1 MRPVSNRGIHMKSL
15 KLLLRFLT
23 VGGLVLL
30 LLIPLMMIRG
40 VIQDRELYRTQAE
53 ARVSQSMAG
62 PQQVV
67 GPLRIVPWREER
79 VVNAVNE
86 DGKPA
91 VRRDVKEGYL
101 VQMPASLVV
110 NGRLQPGERRIGL
123 YTVNVYEW
131 KAAMKADFAPLQLP
145 SVAGRIYDQPYVVV
159 GMADVRGLVGTP
171 SLKVDG
177 VPRTLA
183 AGTGVMALRMDG
195 IHALIG
201 IAGTPLPASSAQLEM
216 TLAGTQSIGIAPIA
230 DSNDIAMSSPWRQ
243 PLFGGRFLPNSKT
256 LDDNGFSARWQ
267 VSSLASAA
275 QSQLESASGKLTQ
288 PPSLHGAPS
297 GRDALSEYVV
307 EEGSAS
313 AIDSAVV
320 SLVDTVDVYTQV
332 DRASKYGILFVVLTF
347 VGFALFEL
355 IKRLPIHPLQYL
367 LVGLALAVFFLL
379 LLSLSEHIDFWKAY
393 LVSAAACIGL
403 QFFYLSGVLQSWL
416 RAAGFATMLTAL
428 YGVLYIL
435 LKSEN
440 NALLMGSL
448 LLFGILAV
456 IMWVTRKVDWYALG
470 TELR

>member
-1 MRPVSNRGIHMKSL
+1 MHRVSNRGIDMKSL

-30 LLIPLMMIRG
+30 LLIPLMMIGG
-40 VIQDRELYRTQAE
+40 VVHDRERYRSQAE

-62 PQQVV
+62 AQQVV
-67 GPLRIVPWREER
+67 GPLRVVPWREER
-79 VVNAVNE
+79 LVNAFKE
-86 DGKPA
+86 DGTPET
-91 VRRDVKEGYL
+91 RRDVKEGYVL
-101 VQMPASLVV
+101 QTPATLVV
-110 NGRLQPGERRIGL
+110 EGTLQPGERRIGL

-131 KAAMKADFAPLQLP
+131 RAAMKAGFAAFQPPQ
-145 SVAGRIYDQPYVVV
+145 ADGRSYGRPYVVV

-171 SLKVDG
+171 ALQVDG
-177 VPRTLA
+177 VPRPLA
-183 AGTGVMALRMDG
+183 AGAGALSARMEG
-195 IHALIG
+195 IHAPLDAEG
-201 IAGTPLPASSAQLEM
+201 GALPASTVHLEM
-216 TLAGTQSIGIAPIA
+216 ALAGTQTLGVAPIA
-230 DSNDIAMSSPWRQ
+230 DSNDIAIRSSWRQ
-243 PLFGGRFLPNSKT
+243 PLFGGRFLPNDKT
-256 LDDNGFSARWQ
+256 LDDTGFSARWR

-275 QSQLESASGKLTQ
+275 QSQLEAASGRLTS
-288 PPSLHGAPS
+288 PPSLRMSPAGYGADEV
-297 GRDALSEYVV
+297 GDT
-307 EEGSAS
+307 

-320 SLVDTVDVYTQV
+320 SLADTVDVYTQV
-332 DRASKYGILFVVLTF
+332 DRATKYGILFVVLTF

-367 LVGLALAVFFLL
+367 LVGLALAIFFLL
-379 LLSLSEHIDFWKAY
+379 LLSLSEHIAFWQAY

-403 QFFYLSGVLQSWL
+403 QGFYLSGVLRSRL
-416 RAAGFATMLTAL
+416 RAAGFAAMLTAL

>member
-1 MRPVSNRGIHMKSL
+1 MSRVSNRGIDMKSL
-15 KLLLRFLT
+15 KLLLRFVT
-23 VGGLVLL
+23 VGGLILL

-40 VIQDRELYRTQAE
+40 VIQDRERYRTLAE
-53 ARVSQSMAG
+53 TRVSQSMAG

-67 GPLRIVPWREER
+67 GPLRVVPWREER
-79 VVNAVNE
+79 VVNAVKE
-86 DGKPA
+86 DGTPE
-91 VRRDVKEGYL
+91 VRRDVREGYL
-101 VQMPASLVV
+101 LQTPATLAVE
-110 NGRLQPGERRIGL
+110 GRLQPGERRIGL

-131 KAAMKADFAPLQLP
+131 KAAMKAGFAPLQVP
-145 SVAGRIYDQPYVVV
+145 QADGRIYGQPYVVV

-177 VPRTLA
+177 VPRALA
-183 AGTGVMALRMDG
+183 AGTGALSSRMEG
-195 IHALIG
+195 IHALLDAQG
-201 IAGTPLPASSAQLEM
+201 GALPASSVHLEM
-216 TLAGTQSIGIAPIA
+216 ALAGTQSLGIAPIA

-256 LDDNGFSARWQ
+256 LDDAGFTARWQ

-275 QSQLESASGKLTQ
+275 QSQLESASGKLTR
-288 PPSLHGAPS
+288 PPSLRAAPS
-297 GRDALSEYVV
+297 EYGFDDA
-307 EEGSAS
+307 GDT

-367 LVGLALAVFFLL
+367 LVGLALAIFFLL
-379 LLSLSEHIDFWKAY
+379 LLSLSEHIAFWQAY

-428 YGVLYIL
+428 YGVLFIL

>member
-1 MRPVSNRGIHMKSL
+1 
-15 KLLLRFLT
+15 
-23 VGGLVLL
+23 
-30 LLIPLMMIRG
+30 
-40 VIQDRELYRTQAE
+40 
-53 ARVSQSMAG
+53 
-62 PQQVV
+62 
-67 GPLRIVPWREER
+67 
-79 VVNAVNE
+79 
-86 DGKPA
+86 
-91 VRRDVKEGYL
+91 
-101 VQMPASLVV
+101 
-110 NGRLQPGERRIGL
+110 
-123 YTVNVYEW
+123 
-131 KAAMKADFAPLQLP
+131 MKASFAPLQVP
-145 SVAGRIYDQPYVVV
+145 GADGRIYGQPYVVV

-183 AGTGVMALRMDG
+183 AGTGAMSSRMEG
-195 IHALIG
+195 IHALLEVQG
-201 IAGTPLPASSAQLEM
+201 GALPASEVHLDMA
-216 TLAGTQSIGIAPIA
+216 LAGTQTLGIAPIA

-256 LDDNGFSARWQ
+256 LGDAGFTARWQ

-288 PPSLHGAPS
+288 PPSLSATPS
-297 GRDALSEYVV
+297 GYAADDS
-307 EEGSAS
+307 SDT

-320 SLVDTVDVYTQV
+320 SLADTVDVYTQV

-367 LVGLALAVFFLL
+367 LVGLALAIFFLL
-379 LLSLSEHIDFWKAY
+379 LLSLSEHIAFWQAY

>member
-1 MRPVSNRGIHMKSL
+1 MHPVSNRGIDMKSL

-30 LLIPLMMIRG
+30 LLIPLVMIRG
-40 VIQDRELYRTQAE
+40 VIQDRERYRTLAE
-53 ARVSQSMAG
+53 TRVSQSMAG

-67 GPLRIVPWREER
+67 GPLRVVPWREER
-79 VVNAVNE
+79 LVNALNE
-86 DGKPA
+86 DGKPE

-101 VQMPASLVV
+101 LQTPATLTVD
-110 NGRLQPGERRIGL
+110 GRLQPGERRIGL

-131 KAAMKADFAPLQLP
+131 KAAMKASFAPLQVP
-145 SVAGRIYDQPYVVV
+145 GADGRIYGQPYMVV

-171 SLKVDG
+171 SMKVDG
-177 VPRTLA
+177 VPRKLG
-183 AGTGVMALRMDG
+183 AGTGALLSRMEG
-195 IHALIG
+195 IHALLDVQG
-201 IAGTPLPASSAQLEM
+201 GSLPASEVHLDMA
-216 TLAGTQSIGIAPIA
+216 LAGTQTIGIAPIA

-256 LDDNGFSARWQ
+256 LGDAGFTARWQ

-275 QSQLESASGKLTQ
+275 QSQLESASGKLTL
-288 PPSLHGAPS
+288 PPSLSATPS
-297 GRDALSEYVV
+297 GYGADS
-307 EEGSAS
+307 SDT

-320 SLVDTVDVYTQV
+320 SLADTVDVYTQV

-367 LVGLALAVFFLL
+367 LVGLALAIFFLL
-379 LLSLSEHIDFWKAY
+379 LLSLSEHIAFWQAY

-470 TELR
+470 AELR

>member
-1 MRPVSNRGIHMKSL
+1 MRRVSNRGIDMKSL
-15 KLLLRFLT
+15 KLLLRFIT

-40 VIQDRELYRTQAE
+40 VIQDRERYRTLAE
-53 ARVSQSMAG
+53 TRVSQSMAG

-67 GPLRIVPWREER
+67 GPLRVIPWREER
-79 VVNAVNE
+79 VVNAVKE
-86 DGKPA
+86 DGTPE

-101 VQMPASLVV
+101 LQTPSTLAVQ
-110 NGRLQPGERRIGL
+110 GRLQPGERRIGL
-123 YTVNVYEW
+123 YAVNVYEW
-131 KAAMKADFAPLQLP
+131 KAAMKAGFAPLQAP
-145 SVAGRIYDQPYVVV
+145 AVAGRIYGQPYVVV

-177 VPRTLA
+177 MPRRLA
-183 AGTGVMALRMDG
+183 AGTGAMASRMEG
-195 IHALIG
+195 IHALLG
-201 IAGTPLPASSAQLEM
+201 VQGGALPASNVQLDM
-216 TLAGTQSIGIAPIA
+216 SLAGTQTIGIAPIA

-256 LDDNGFSARWQ
+256 LDASGFTARWQ

-275 QSQLESASGKLTQ
+275 QSQLESASGKLTR
-288 PPSLHGAPS
+288 PPSLGATPAAYAVDDS
-297 GRDALSEYVV
+297 DGT
-307 EEGSAS
+307 

-379 LLSLSEHIDFWKAY
+379 LLSLSEHIAFWQAY

>member
-1 MRPVSNRGIHMKSL
+1 MRSVSNRGIDMKSL

-40 VIQDRELYRTQAE
+40 VIQDRERYRTLAE
-53 ARVSQSMAG
+53 NRVSQSMAG

-67 GPLRIVPWREER
+67 GPLRVIPWREER
-79 VVNAVNE
+79 LVNAVNE
-86 DGKPA
+86 NGKPEA
-91 VRRDVKEGYL
+91 RRDIKEGYL
-101 VQMPASLVV
+101 LQTPTTLTVE
-110 NGRLQPGERRIGL
+110 GRLQPGERRIGL

-131 KAAMKADFAPLQLP
+131 KATLKAGFAPYQAP
-145 SVAGRIYDQPYVVV
+145 QADGRIYGQPYVVV

-171 SLKVDG
+171 ALKVDG
-177 VPRTLA
+177 VPRVLA
-183 AGTGVMALRMDG
+183 AGTGAMAGRMEG
-195 IHALIG
+195 IHALLEASG
-201 IAGTPLPASSAQLEM
+201 NLLPASSMHLEM
-216 TLAGTQSIGIAPIA
+216 SLAGTQSLGIAPIA

-256 LDDNGFSARWQ
+256 LDQAGFTARWQ

-275 QSQLESASGKLTQ
+275 QSQLESVSGKLTQ
-288 PPSLHGAPS
+288 PPSLREAT
-297 GRDALSEYVV
+297 SEYGAGGG
-307 EEGSAS
+307 ET

-379 LLSLSEHIDFWKAY
+379 LLSLSEHIAFWQAY

-403 QFFYLSGVLQSWL
+403 QFFYLSGVLKSWL
-416 RAAGFATMLTAL
+416 RAAGFATLLTAL
-428 YGVLYIL
+428 YGVLYLL

-448 LLFGILAV
+448 LLFGILAA
-456 IMWVTRKVDWYALG
+456 IMWVTRRVDWYALG